1 VIRSGLPKAEIRTRC
16 KAHALQW
23 AAEIDGGKLSRDVVP
38 QKIVNFLAS
47 TIMGEVNRDSR
58 PIHRATGYPAPTP
71 KRGVMDVIREA
82 QAREA
87 AA

>member
-1 VIRSGLPKAEIRTRC
+1 LPKSEIRTRC

-23 AAEIDGGKLSRDVVP
+23 AAEIDAGKLSRDVVP

-58 PIHRATGYPAPTP
+58 PIHRATGYPVPAP